1 MPPRRRSGPQRR
13 NTSHH
18 TYVYTISSVS
28 QFQAALE
35 KGQEKDKVVIVQFW
49 QESNWQCKQLRPIF
63 KNYSGLPGF
72 KSKALFLDVN
82 MDEARDLV
90 RYADVTKVPTYQCY
104 YKGELVDSYEGT
116 APSAMRDFVNRNIRE
131 YCSRGLAL
139 WQKLFLV
146 AAAAAGAGLAYVH
159 AQGNQSTEAIAQNA
173 RDEILN
179 IKQRIVTAQ
188 GRLKNLEKANRG
200 KQAKV
205 QRKLIEQL
213 NAQRR
218 ALERT
223 QQNAERKDE
232 KVVAAAA
239 AAAAASGRGGTGEH
253 AKGRGSGGGSGS
265 GSRSGLSF
273 DELARLRYKK
283 RQGEVLYSDEED
295 ALGEGGVVGEEL
307 QYEF

>member
-1 MPPRRRSGPQRR
+1 MAG
-13 NTSHH
+13 
-18 TYVYTISSVS
+18 
-28 QFQAALE
+28 
-35 KGQEKDKVVIVQFW
+35 
-49 QESNWQCKQLRPIF
+49 
-63 KNYSGLPGF
+63 
-72 KSKALFLDVN
+72 
-82 MDEARDLV
+82 
-90 RYADVTKVPTYQCY
+90 
-104 YKGELVDSYEGT
+104 
-116 APSAMRDFVNRNIRE
+116 
-131 YCSRGLAL
+131 
-139 WQKLFLV
+139 
-146 AAAAAGAGLAYVH
+146 AAAGAGLAYVH

>member
-131 YCSRGLAL
+131 YCSRGMAL

-159 AQGNQSTEAIAQNA
+159 AQGNQSREAIAQNA

-223 QQNAERKDE
+223 QQNAEKKDE
-232 KVVAAAA
+232 KVV

-253 AKGRGSGGGSGS
+253 AKGRGSGS

>member
-1 MPPRRRSGPQRR
+1 
-13 NTSHH
+13 
-18 TYVYTISSVS
+18 
-28 QFQAALE
+28 
-35 KGQEKDKVVIVQFW
+35 
-49 QESNWQCKQLRPIF
+49 
-63 KNYSGLPGF
+63 
-72 KSKALFLDVN
+72 
-82 MDEARDLV
+82 
-90 RYADVTKVPTYQCY
+90 
-104 YKGELVDSYEGT
+104 
-116 APSAMRDFVNRNIRE
+116 MRDFVNRNIRE
-131 YCSRGLAL
+131 YCSRGMAL

-159 AQGNQSTEAIAQNA
+159 AQGNQSREAIAQNA

-223 QQNAERKDE
+223 QQNAEKKDE
-232 KVVAAAA
+232 KVV

-253 AKGRGSGGGSGS
+253 AKGRGSGS